1 MGEQIRVGRLV
12 RLPRLSV
19 YLLSMFYSFKR
30 QGAIPGELLTGDIDT
45 GVSGITVIFKSV
57 LDVRQKV
64 RSGNLKGAY
73 TCKAL

>member
-1 MGEQIRVGRLV
+1 MWGYQDFQYTKTSKKFTLN
-12 RLPRLSV
+12 
-19 YLLSMFYSFKR
+19 FYSFKR
-30 QGAIPGELLTGDIDT
+30 QGAIPGEFMTGDTET
-45 GVSGITVIFKSV
+45 GVTSIAVIFKSV